1 MTSVVFKWHD
11 FKTKWNGK
19 SQLYFFSAVIFFQ
32 WFQWSAIENWHENH
46 WKKKKNSWLNQLL
59 GPIFILTNFIL
70 KETFAGKWT
79 EFTNPQTDEWI
90 FFCQPNVKITHIV
103 TLKNLTKFCNWI
115 MKANIS
121 KLPELKKIT
130 WMSSTHSSDLL
141 HWKPI

>member
-1 MTSVVFKWHD
+1 MKR
-11 FKTKWNGK
+11 KI
-19 SQLYFFSAVIFFQ
+19 AVIFFQ
-32 WFQWSAIENWHENH
+32 RLYFFSGFSGVLLKIDMKIIER
-46 WKKKKNSWLNQLL
+46 KKKTSWLNQLL
-59 GPIFILTNFIL
+59 GPIFILTNLIL

-79 EFTNPQTDEWI
+79 EFINPQTDEWI
-90 FFCQPNVKITHIV
+90 SFCQPNVKITDIV

>member
-19 SQLYFFSAVIFFQ
+19 SQLYFFSGYIF
-32 WFQWSAIENWHENH
+32 SVVSVECY
-46 WKKKKNSWLNQLL
+46 WKLTWKSLKEKKNSWLNQLL

-79 EFTNPQTDEWI
+79 KFTNPKTDEWI
-90 FFCQPNVKITHIV
+90 FFCQSNVKITHIV

-115 MKANIS
+115 MKTNIS

-130 WMSSTHSSDLL
+130 WMSSTHSWDLL

>member
-1 MTSVVFKWHD
+1 MKRKIAVILFFSGYIFSVVSVECYWKLTW
-11 FKTKWNGK
+11 K
-19 SQLYFFSAVIFFQ
+19 SLK
-32 WFQWSAIENWHENH
+32 E
-46 WKKKKNSWLNQLL
+46 KKNSWLNQLL
-59 GPIFILTNFIL
+59 GSIFILTNFIL

-79 EFTNPQTDEWI
+79 EFTNPQTDESI

>member
-1 MTSVVFKWHD
+1 MKR
-11 FKTKWNGK
+11 KI
-19 SQLYFFSAVIFFQ
+19 AVIFFQ
-32 WFQWSAIENWHENH
+32 RLYFFSGFSGVLLKIDMKIIER
-46 WKKKKNSWLNQLL
+46 KKKNSWLNQLL

-90 FFCQPNVKITHIV
+90 FFCQPNVKTTHTV
-103 TLKNLTKFCNWI
+103 SHKNLTKFCNWI
-115 MKANIS
+115 MKANMS